1 MVNNTLESIF
11 TFMKQI
17 LLLLILIF
25 YFSISKAQTRN
36 DVEIFGYIQPVSRG
50 VSPETI
56 TDEAGNLKT
65 KGLKAGS
72 NYFIYFTGPASS
84 RIYPIEMWIKGK
96 QYSAKPEAVNKT
108 PVQMADPALPN
119 GPNFITLVPKT
130 SKKVIRLISGSAVTP
145 GKSLV
150 IAKSK
155 AKTNELVVVYK
166 MNGKLYYSLLEKLN
180 ILEGATMQ

>member
-1 MVNNTLESIF
+1 
-11 TFMKQI
+11 MKQT
-17 LLLLILIF
+17 LLLLSLIF
-25 YFSISKAQTRN
+25 FFTTLKAQTRT
-36 DVEIFGYIQPVSRG
+36 DVKIYGYIQPVSRG
-50 VSPETI
+50 VAPDTDI
-56 TDEAGNLKT
+56 DEAGNLKT

-72 NYFIYFTGPASS
+72 NYFIYITGPASS

-145 GKSLV
+145 GKSLA

-155 AKTNELVVVYK
+155 AKTNELVIVYK
-166 MNGKLYYSLLEKLN
+166 MSGKLYYAVLEKLAV
-180 ILEGATMQ
+180 LEAAIMQ